1 MRYKNVSFVTFS
13 FHHIYNMHKFHIFNA
28 LFYFDTCIHAY
39 ILKGKK
45 KEESVIYE
53 WSLFMRFTFFSSDT
67 PQSKE
72 I

>member
-1 MRYKNVSFVTFS
+1 
-13 FHHIYNMHKFHIFNA
+13 MHKFHIFNA

>member
-1 MRYKNVSFVTFS
+1 MQ
-13 FHHIYNMHKFHIFNA
+13 KFHIFNVF
-28 LFYFDTCIHAY
+28 FYFDAY
-39 ILKGKK
+39 ILQKKK
-45 KEESVIYE
+45 KEKEKEKEKSVIYE

>member
-1 MRYKNVSFVTFS
+1 
-13 FHHIYNMHKFHIFNA
+13 MHKFHIFNVF
-28 LFYFDTCIHAY
+28 FYFAVY
-39 ILKGKK
+39 ILQKKVK
-45 KEESVIYE
+45 KEKRRKKSVIYE

>member
-1 MRYKNVSFVTFS
+1 MN
-13 FHHIYNMHKFHIFNA
+13 KFHIFNA

-39 ILKGKK
+39 IHTYSKREKKK